1 MQKNFI
7 ISDNK
12 SNILFSLNSI
22 NLAFNIVKELLNS
35 QYELLLN
42 LDTLIYQIAYNPKDI
57 VQNSVIY
64 IPEYFISYDKDDY
77 INKYHFK
84 LENKNI
90 YIYHNDI
97 IATDNNTILFVEY
110 FNKKYNFNLNNEIE
124 IQNELNEELKKYD
137 IIKNKFNEDKKIF
150 YKLYNDINNN
160 IITFNDINLI
170 FIKKY
175 NFFIDNINIINDP
188 ILINKYEILLSN

>member
-57 VQNSVIY
+57 V
-64 IPEYFISYDKDDY
+64 
-77 INKYHFK
+77 
-84 LENKNI
+84 
-90 YIYHNDI
+90 
-97 IATDNNTILFVEY
+97 
-110 FNKKYNFNLNNEIE
+110 
-124 IQNELNEELKKYD
+124 
-137 IIKNKFNEDKKIF
+137 
-150 YKLYNDINNN
+150 
-160 IITFNDINLI
+160 
-170 FIKKY
+170 
-175 NFFIDNINIINDP
+175 
-188 ILINKYEILLSN
+188 